1 MKVVF
6 KALLVLL
13 LITSIFIYYDNY
25 IKVDN
30 GVDENNII
38 LGQSSAISGA
48 ASDLGISFRD
58 GALSYFEYIN
68 SMGGV
73 NGRKIKLITYD
84 DKYEPSLAVENS
96 LKLITEDKVFAL
108 FGEVGTP
115 TSKAV
120 LKIVNEYKVPFLT
133 PFSGAELLRKP
144 FNPLVVNFRASYYGE
159 TEEIVK
165 YLVDKLK
172 MKNIA
177 IFYQSDSYGKDGL
190 RGVKIALNKRNIEL
204 SASGAYIRNTLSIT
218 TALNSIKKVNPQA
231 VIMIGAYKPCAEF
244 IKRAKKEGLTKTIF
258 ANISFVGSRSLLNE
272 LEGKTDNLIISQ
284 VVPLPCIETNEAV
297 SEYKKIFLKSNPKNV
312 CGFVSFEGFLS
323 AKLIVEAL
331 RQSREPLSRKSFI
344 SSFERLSNNSL
355 KGIEIELSKNDHQ
368 AMNDIYLTIYKDGE
382 LLTID
387 GEK

>member
-165 YLVDKLK
+165 YLVDKK
-172 MKNIA
+172 ST
-177 IFYQSDSYGKDGL
+177 F
-190 RGVKIALNKRNIEL
+190 
-204 SASGAYIRNTLSIT
+204 
-218 TALNSIKKVNPQA
+218 
-231 VIMIGAYKPCAEF
+231 
-244 IKRAKKEGLTKTIF
+244 
-258 ANISFVGSRSLLNE
+258 
-272 LEGKTDNLIISQ
+272 
-284 VVPLPCIETNEAV
+284 LP
-297 SEYKKIFLKSNPKNV
+297 
-312 CGFVSFEGFLS
+312 
-323 AKLIVEAL
+323 
-331 RQSREPLSRKSFI
+331 
-344 SSFERLSNNSL
+344 
-355 KGIEIELSKNDHQ
+355 
-368 AMNDIYLTIYKDGE
+368 
-382 LLTID
+382 
-387 GEK
+387 